1 MADEAVTP
9 AGERAERRRNVG
21 GLVEEWVRAVDAG
34 DVERARWIED
44 EEPPRPPRAPR
55 PRGGREPRTESPVA

>member
-9 AGERAERRRNVG
+9 AGERAERRRHVG

-34 DVERARWIED
+34 DDARARWIED
-44 EEPPRPPRAPR
+44 EEPVRPPRSPR
-55 PRGGREPRTESPVA
+55 PRADREPGTEPPVA